1 MEYRSAK
8 AKAETQGEETSRK
21 EAKDQSVHP
30 LLMHTSTSLAI
41 FASFKNKF
49 DLGQLS
55 SAADIKKKKAMIT
68 NENDDCD
75 VMLIC

>member
-30 LLMHTSTSLAI
+30 LLMYTSTSLAI

-55 SAADIKKKKAMIT
+55 SAADI
-68 NENDDCD
+68 
-75 VMLIC
+75 

>member
-55 SAADIKKKKAMIT
+55 SAADIKKKKKKSY
-68 NENDDCD
+68 DHQRK
-75 VMLIC
+75 